1 MDLLSRL
8 TRHLPLTLA
17 VLALIVL
24 VIVIALVLL
33 VRRRRVPPAE
43 EAPAPVPAG
52 TGAVVV
58 DFRQAGSHQRLA
70 AAFRRALAELRRHLG
85 AGDSRYR
92 LPWYVL
98 LGEEASGKS
107 SLFPDSGLNLPLG
120 APAEPSPDSGEG
132 VAFWFFDHGV
142 VLDVAG
148 EYVLGAGGGTP
159 NERGWRHFL
168 SLLRENRPERPLD
181 GVVLAIPCAELAG
194 PPEAEGARLAAAA
207 EKGAALFRRLRQAQE
222 SLGMNFPVYIL
233 VTGCERVPG
242 FESYVAEI
250 PDHLRG
256 DLFGWSNPYT
266 PETAYRP
273 EWIDEAFTLPRRR
286 APPGADRGVRRSGRA
301 RGSGRGLL
309 LPRGVPAAEGGAAG
323 LPQPDLP
330 RQRLPRDAPLPGALP
345 LRPAAAG
352 GPRRRAAARPGSGG
366 RRGLR
371 ARRLRP
377 QGVPRARPRPPHQPG
392 AGAGGAPAALP
403 AGGGGDPRPDLDP
416 RPRLGPLPPGRAQGR
431 PAGLPARHLAGP
443 GGDPRP
449 AAEGGRRTRIPAR
462 QGVPPV
468 RRHGEAQRRLVRLG
482 VHPQL
487 LVQPVQPR
495 AQAGDRPR
503 LQRDHPDHPLRGAR
517 AVPGPHPGHLAAGEP
532 GGRGRRGCLPGG
544 GRRVLP
550 SDRFIAWDPG
560 TAEVPAADL
569 RPLERTPEFT
579 RLSGYVGS
587 LRALE
592 THVGLFNRLR
602 NTESLQDLNAVV
614 HTCSSRDLPKGSS
627 TTAQLYARALAD
639 VAYNA
644 FSRSTRPRTTRQAA
658 ELGATPVRPAVR
670 AQRRDGGSAERG
682 GPGGAGG
689 RSGLGPAGRGH
700 RSLPDRPCA
709 RSSSGPS
716 RSSPRPTSAGWPAT
730 TWSSAPPGSS

>member
-24 VIVIALVLL
+24 AIVIALVLL

-43 EAPAPVPAG
+43 EERRRRRPRGPARWWSTSGRPARTSGWRPPSAAPWPSCAATSGPATAATACPG
-52 TGAVVV
+52 TCCWG
-58 DFRQAGSHQRLA
+58 RR
-70 AAFRRALAELRRHLG
+70 RRA
-85 AGDSRYR
+85 SR
-92 LPWYVL
+92 
-98 LGEEASGKS
+98 AC
-107 SLFPDSGLNLPLG
+107 FADSGLNLPLG

-181 GVVLAIPCAELAG
+181 GVVLAIPCAELVG
-194 PPEAEGARLAAAA
+194 PPEQEGARLAAAA
-207 EKGAALFRRLRQAQE
+207 DKGAALFRKLRQAQE

-250 PDHLRG
+250 PNHLRG

-273 EWIDEAFTLPRRR
+273 EWVDEAFTLLGGGLHRVQIEAFGDQAVLEDP
-286 APPGADRGVRRSGRA
+286 DGVFCF
-301 RGSGRGLL
+301 
-309 LPRGVPAAEGGAAG
+309 PEEF
-323 LPQPDLP
+323 
-330 RQRLPRDAPLPGALP
+330 QRLKGALRVYLNQIFRASAYHEMLPCRGALP
-345 LRPAAAG
+345 LRRAAAG
-352 GPRRRAAARPGSGG
+352 GRRRRAAARSRGGG

-392 AGAGGAPAALP
+392 ADPGGAPAALP
-403 AGGGGDPRPDLDP
+403 AGGGGDPRPDLDS
-416 RPRLGPLPPGRAQGR
+416 RPRLGPLPPERARGR
-431 PAGLPARHLAGP
+431 PAGLPARHRAGP
-443 GGDPRP
+443 RGDPRP
-449 AAEGGRRTRIPAR
+449 AAEGGRRARVPAR

-503 LQRDHPDHPLRGAR
+503 L
-517 AVPGPHPGHLAAGEP
+517 
-532 GGRGRRGCLPGG
+532 
-544 GRRVLP
+544 
-550 SDRFIAWDPG
+550 
-560 TAEVPAADL
+560 
-569 RPLERTPEFT
+569 
-579 RLSGYVGS
+579 
-587 LRALE
+587 
-592 THVGLFNRLR
+592 
-602 NTESLQDLNAVV
+602 
-614 HTCSSRDLPKGSS
+614 
-627 TTAQLYARALAD
+627 
-639 VAYNA
+639 
-644 FSRSTRPRTTRQAA
+644 
-658 ELGATPVRPAVR
+658 
-670 AQRRDGGSAERG
+670 
-682 GPGGAGG
+682 
-689 RSGLGPAGRGH
+689 
-700 RSLPDRPCA
+700 
-709 RSSSGPS
+709 
-716 RSSPRPTSAGWPAT
+716 
-730 TWSSAPPGSS
+730 